1 MTDGTTAATA
11 TTAKTSSWANW
22 EPTKKWWSAT
32 VVAIG
37 GFFATLASTG
47 WNWTP
52 AMSGA
57 AITIVTQ
64 RVVAY
69 ITPNDPT
76 PGGVPGKT

>member
-1 MTDGTTAATA
+1 MTDGTTTAATA
-11 TTAKTSSWANW
+11 TASSWGNW
-22 EPTKKWWSAT
+22 EPTKKWWAAT

-47 WNWTP
+47 WHWTP
-52 AMSGA
+52 VMSGA

>member
-1 MTDGTTAATA
+1 MTDGTTATPATA
-11 TTAKTSSWANW
+11 AASSWGNW

-37 GFFATLASTG
+37 GFLATLASTG
-47 WNWTP
+47 WHWTP
-52 AMSGA
+52 AISGA